1 MWGVSWWKE
10 GERDHAPSRT
20 QSVVRGAK
28 SKLKSANTHSTVI
41 SVKISL
47 KHLSRPG
54 FLPMKYPITRSP
66 SYGAPQDMPRELA
79 SISTRISHPPPSLVL
94 SCTLSFPRL
103 SPSHRPILPGLRS
116 LARRL
121 GPSCRLPA
129 SPMPGADSLSWPL
142 VRGPTDE
149 WRLTGRSIACALP
162 VSLPLMGPQAGACQ
176 SLLPPPPEG
185 KAACPSPSPGA

>member
-94 SCTLSFPRL
+94 SCVSVLPSSFTLTPPHTSRPSLPRPSAWPLL
-103 SPSHRPILPGLRS
+103 SPPRPSH
-116 LARRL
+116 AR
-121 GPSCRLPA
+121 CR
-129 SPMPGADSLSWPL
+129 
-142 VRGPTDE
+142 
-149 WRLTGRSIACALP
+149 
-162 VSLPLMGPQAGACQ
+162 
-176 SLLPPPPEG
+176 
-185 KAACPSPSPGA
+185 